1 MCASLCARVL
11 VGGSELGRKTLQ
23 IAQVSDTVCENNV
36 FLSLRTSDVCLT
48 YYF

>member
-1 MCASLCARVL
+1 MCACVSVSQ
-11 VGGSELGRKTLQ
+11 GSALGQETLQ
-23 IAQVSDTVCENNV
+23 IAQVSDTVCEKKKNV